1 MSIRRSCLTT
11 FGITALYVFGY
22 EYYGNSARLSY
33 VVRQRRVP
41 RAVPLRMQFPGAVCN
56 GTGERA
62 PSHARFACCV
72 QLGTHKRGLKKRA
85 EMTESLRKVQAAAK
99 AAGIVDTKTKK
110 K

>member
-1 MSIRRSCLTT
+1 MFCYVWHHGIIWLRIR
-11 FGITALYVFGY
+11 IIWYH
-22 EYYGNSARLSY
+22 ARLSY

-41 RAVPLRMQFPGAVCN
+41 RAVPLRMQFRGAVCN
-56 GTGERA
+56 GTAERA

-85 EMTESLRKVQAAAK
+85 DMTESLRKVQAAAK

>member
-22 EYYGNSARLSY
+22 EYGNSARLSY

-41 RAVPLRMQFPGAVCN
+41 RAVPLRMQFPGAVYN
-56 GTGERA
+56 GTVNVRHPMHG
-62 PSHARFACCV
+62 FACCV